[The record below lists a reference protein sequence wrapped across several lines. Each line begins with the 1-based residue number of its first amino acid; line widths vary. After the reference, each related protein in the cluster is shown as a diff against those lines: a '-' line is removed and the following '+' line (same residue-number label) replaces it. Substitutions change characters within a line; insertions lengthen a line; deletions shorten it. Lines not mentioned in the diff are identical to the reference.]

1 MVLHC
6 PPVQIII
13 RADRGK
19 NSSLTSQV
27 AECSLTAH
35 SENCSSNIPSVKS
48 GLQLCP
54 STIDTSNSKDN
65 NKNLLTFD
73 LVWFYWNFIRK
84 FFKEWLRHCICA
96 FAPLLFEGRLPRTPH
111 PSFPSLVWSFKSI
124 FYIVWIYQIL
134 PSFDACNLDWKLDSD
149 PSTHHTQ
156 VLTLRIL
163 VHFQVDR
170 QVDTSKDR
178 HALLKVEFNFTHIL
192 CFPNSSLSVPKRKT
206 AVQNF
211 FLTVNISK
219 PNFDVE
225 FHAQVAVV
233 GWDVFFVLV
242 LKMGGGGRKKKA
254 LYLTCVTLYKHTIW
268 LSYNNGF

>member
-6 PPVQIII
+6 PPIQIII

-27 AECSLTAH
+27 AECSLPAH

-65 NKNLLTFD
+65 NKNLLSFD
-73 LVWFYWNFIRK
+73 LVWFYWDSIRK
-84 FFKEWLRHCICA
+84 SLKNGSDTVYV
-96 FAPLLFEGRLPRTPH
+96 LLHLCFLKDACRGLLTRLSPALCEVLNLNSGSFESH
-111 PSFPSLVWSFKSI
+111 K
-124 FYIVWIYQIL
+124 IL
-134 PSFDACNLDWKLDSD
+134 PSLDACNLDWKLYSV

-178 HALLKVEFNFTHIL
+178 HAPLKVEFNFTHIL
-192 CFPNSSLSVPKRKT
+192 CFPNSPLSVPKRKT
-206 AVQNF
+206 AIQNYF
-211 FLTVNISK
+211 WRGISA
-219 PNFDVE
+219 N
-225 FHAQVAVV
+225 QI
-233 GWDVFFVLV
+233 L
-242 LKMGGGGRKKKA
+242 M
-254 LYLTCVTLYKHTIW
+254 
-268 LSYNNGF
+268 

>member
-1 MVLHC
+1 MALHC

-35 SENCSSNIPSVKS
+35 SENCSSNISSVKS

-65 NKNLLTFD
+65 NKNLLSFD
-73 LVWFYWNFIRK
+73 LVWFYWDFIRK
-84 FFKEWLRHCICA
+84 SLKNGSDTVYA
-96 FAPLLFEGRLPRTPH
+96 LLHLCFLKDACRGLLTRLSPALCEVLNLNSGSFESH
-111 PSFPSLVWSFKSI
+111 K
-124 FYIVWIYQIL
+124 IL
-134 PSFDACNLDWKLDSD
+134 PSLDACNLDWKLDSD

-170 QVDTSKDR
+170 QVDTSIDR
-178 HALLKVEFNFTHIL
+178 HALL
-192 CFPNSSLSVPKRKT
+192 
-206 AVQNF
+206 
-211 FLTVNISK
+211 
-219 PNFDVE
+219 
-225 FHAQVAVV
+225 QVAFNSARMIC
-233 GWDVFFVLV
+233 FF
-242 LKMGGGGRKKKA
+242 
-254 LYLTCVTLYKHTIW
+254 
-268 LSYNNGF
+268 